1 MIHQPIAADY
11 LATFLAPIAPLLR
24 QPDVTDLYI
33 NGTGAAWVE
42 HGSGVVE
49 RHALPA
55 LTETW
60 LWQLSEQ
67 MARTAHQ
74 GISRAEPL
82 LSATLP
88 DGTRVQV
95 VAPPATRSGFAIAFR
110 RQVTSDF
117 RLSDLAAAR
126 MFDDVVDA
134 GHDADAELRALYRAG
149 DYAGFL
155 AAAVVRRKTIVVSGG
170 TACGKTTF
178 VNALLREIPADER
191 LVTIEDSA
199 ELDVAHRNSVGLIA
213 ARGPL
218 GESGVGPA
226 ELLQAALRLR
236 PDRILLGEI
245 RGSEALTFL
254 HAINSGHPGSM
265 TTVHA
270 DSPTRAIDQIAM
282 LAAQS
287 GAQIAGMALRDYADR
302 LIDIVV
308 QLDRTA
314 QGRRVR
320 SIRWLPATC

>member
-11 LATFLAPIAPLLR
+11 LATFLAPIVPLLR
-24 QPDVTDLYI
+24 QPDVTDLYV

-42 HGSGVVE
+42 RSGGAVE
-49 RHALPA
+49 QHALPA

-74 GISRAEPL
+74 GISRAAPL

-95 VAPPATRSGFAIAFR
+95 VAPPATRGGFAIAFR
-110 RQVTSDF
+110 RQVTNDF
-117 RLSDLAAAR
+117 RLSDLSAAQ
-126 MFDDVVDA
+126 MFDDVVDP
-134 GHDADAELRALYRAG
+134 GHDPDADLRALHDAG

-170 TACGKTTF
+170 TASGKTTF
-178 VNALLREIPADER
+178 VNALLREIPMHER
-191 LVTIEDSA
+191 LITIEDSA
-199 ELDVAHRNSVGLIA
+199 ELNVAHRNSIGLIA

-282 LAAQS
+282 LAVQG
-287 GAQIAGMALRDYADR
+287 GAKIDGLALREYADR

-314 QGRRVR
+314 KGRRVR
-320 SIRWLPATC
+320 SIRWSAAG